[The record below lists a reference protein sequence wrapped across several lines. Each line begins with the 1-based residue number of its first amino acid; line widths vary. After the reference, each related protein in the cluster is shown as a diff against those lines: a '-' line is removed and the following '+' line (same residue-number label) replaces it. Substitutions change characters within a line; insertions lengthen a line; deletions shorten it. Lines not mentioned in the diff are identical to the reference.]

1 MVITEREKDIYS
13 TPGGRQITWS
23 ELRYHLS
30 TILSGLY
37 SLGGQEDKVIGEQR
51 VVSHPTIMS
60 RAVEG
65 TPDIRVVIYDG
76 MPAMAM
82 IRLPTSRSD
91 GRANLHQGAVAAA
104 IDLSTGRTF
113 GGVCDNRAITHH
125 PDTTQPIAGIQIP
138 LWRDLL
144 DAAMRTSDALG
155 MEYVG
160 VDFMI
165 DEKVGPVV
173 LEANARPGLAIQLA
187 NRQGI
192 LPRLAYIEALTED
205 QRSGERR
212 WEHIHR
218 LNESPQS
225 NRYIAWAKA
234 FD

>member
-1 MVITEREKDIYS
+1 MGDTF
-13 TPGGRQITWS
+13 P
-23 ELRYHLS
+23 
-30 TILSGLY
+30 
-37 SLGGQEDKVIGEQR
+37 
-51 VVSHPTIMS
+51 P
-60 RAVEG
+60 
-65 TPDIRVVIYDG
+65 
-76 MPAMAM
+76 
-82 IRLPTSRSD
+82 SRSD

-173 LEANARPGLAIQLA
+173 LEANARPGLGIQLA

>member
-1 MVITEREKDIYS
+1 MGDTF
-13 TPGGRQITWS
+13 P
-23 ELRYHLS
+23 
-30 TILSGLY
+30 
-37 SLGGQEDKVIGEQR
+37 
-51 VVSHPTIMS
+51 P
-60 RAVEG
+60 
-65 TPDIRVVIYDG
+65 
-76 MPAMAM
+76 
-82 IRLPTSRSD
+82 SRSD

-173 LEANARPGLAIQLA
+173 LEANAR
-187 NRQGI
+187 
-192 LPRLAYIEALTED
+192 EAERTGARR
-205 QRSGERR
+205 RSR
-212 WEHIHR
+212 
-218 LNESPQS
+218 S
-225 NRYIAWAKA
+225 NISQVENDFPCIWLRFSLKKVLQTL
-234 FD
+234 